1 MPSYC
6 DINTISN
13 IDVAESAI
21 KKTCKTY
28 PTQICQP
35 TFNKQTNKAS
45 TSCLINTDCLPNEQA
60 CYYSYMLGKSREKLD
75 SDLQEIHRPE
85 TSHAYTFQSNLET
98 TMLTGIVWAMLGTT
112 VLYYAFTKI

>member
-6 DINTISN
+6 DINNNIPN
-13 IDVAESAI
+13 IDIAASATSNQCT
-21 KKTCKTY
+21 KKTGGGTCT
-28 PTQICQP
+28 P
-35 TFNKQTNKAS
+35 A
-45 TSCLINTDCLPNEQA
+45 DQA
-60 CYYSYMLGKSREKLD
+60 CYYSYTLGKSREKLD

-85 TSHAYTFQSNLET
+85 TSRAYTFQSNLET

>member
-1 MPSYC
+1 MPSSYC
-6 DINTISN
+6 DINNNPN
-13 IDVAESAI
+13 IDVAKSAAY
-21 KKTCKTY
+21 KTC
-28 PTQICQP
+28 I
-35 TFNKQTNKAS
+35 QTNGSICA
-45 TSCLINTDCLPNEQA
+45 TPADQA

-85 TSHAYTFQSNLET
+85 TSRAYTFQSNLET

>member
-1 MPSYC
+1 MPSSYC
-6 DINTISN
+6 NINNISN
-13 IDVAESAI
+13 IDVAASATNRYCT
-21 KKTCKTY
+21 KKNGGGPC
-28 PTQICQP
+28 
-35 TFNKQTNKAS
+35 
-45 TSCLINTDCLPNEQA
+45 DDNEKP

-85 TSHAYTFQSNLET
+85 TSRAYTFQSNLET

>member
-6 DINTISN
+6 DINNIPN
-13 IDVAESAI
+13 IDIDIAASATAN
-21 KKTCKTY
+21 KCTKTGGG
-28 PTQICQP
+28 
-35 TFNKQTNKAS
+35 
-45 TSCLINTDCLPNEQA
+45 SCTPDEQA

-85 TSHAYTFQSNLET
+85 TSRAYTFQSNLET

>member
-1 MPSYC
+1 MSSSYC
-6 DINTISN
+6 NITNNSN
-13 IDVAESAI
+13 IDIAKSAA
-21 KKTCKTY
+21 
-28 PTQICQP
+28 
-35 TFNKQTNKAS
+35 NKNCIQTNGSVCTTPDDK
-45 TSCLINTDCLPNEQA
+45 A

-85 TSHAYTFQSNLET
+85 TSRAYTFQSNLET

>member
-1 MPSYC
+1 MPSSYC
-6 DINTISN
+6 DINN
-13 IDVAESAI
+13 NPKIDVAASA
-21 KKTCKTY
+21 T
-28 PTQICQP
+28 
-35 TFNKQTNKAS
+35 NKQCTKKNGEGICTAE
-45 TSCLINTDCLPNEQA
+45 EQA

-85 TSHAYTFQSNLET
+85 TSRAYTFQSNLET

>member
-6 DINTISN
+6 DINNNN
-13 IDVAESAI
+13 IDVAKSATANQCT
-21 KKTCKTY
+21 KT
-28 PTQICQP
+28 
-35 TFNKQTNKAS
+35 NGAS
-45 TSCLINTDCLPNEQA
+45 CTTPADQA

-85 TSHAYTFQSNLET
+85 TSRAYTFQSNLET